1 MENKHTISQLW
12 QPRIEAR
19 AGAKY
24 LGIVEALSADL
35 RSGLI
40 RPGDRLPAQRVVAKA
55 LGVDLTTVT
64 RAFNLA
70 RERGLIDA
78 AIGKGS
84 FISKAAGTGSTDA
97 LAVLPAI
104 DLSMNIPPQP
114 EAAELGRRLSEA
126 VDVILARAGGMAHLH
141 YQASG
146 GSEPDRSAAAL
157 WLGQRI
163 ASLSPARV
171 LVAGGCQ
178 SALFAICHALAR
190 TGDETIAAGAVTY
203 PGIQAVATRLGL
215 KLVGLAMDAD
225 GIVPESFEDQCNR
238 RKPKALYVIPAIDN
252 PTTATLPTERRL
264 RIVEIAR
271 RHGVAI
277 IEDDPYSR
285 LMEADLPS
293 FASLAPELTWHV
305 ATLSKC
311 VTPALRIAYVIVP
324 DKASA
329 DKISDVLRATSL
341 MAPPL
346 MAAVASRWIG
356 SGAIGEITDAVRMES
371 AARQEIARTVLD
383 DFPFAADPN
392 GHHLWLRLPGQWRAV
407 EFAYHAERSG
417 LSVVPSS
424 AFAISSPAPEAVRVS
439 LGAASNRSVLGGA
452 LTLLK
457 ELLSRPSLSARAI
470 V

>member
-1 MENKHTISQLW
+1 MDNRHAISHLW

-19 AGAKY
+19 AGPKY

-40 RPGDRLPAQRVVAKA
+40 GPGDRLPAQRAVARA

-64 RAFNLA
+64 RGFNLA

-78 AIGKGS
+78 TTGKGS
-84 FISKAAGTGSTDA
+84 FISKAADAASADA

-114 EAAELGRRLSEA
+114 EAAELGRRMTEA
-126 VDVILARAGGMAHLH
+126 VDVVLARAGGMAHLH

-146 GSEPDRSAAAL
+146 GSEPDRSAGAS

-163 ASLSPARV
+163 AALSPERV
-171 LVAGGCQ
+171 LLAGGCQ
-178 SALFAICHALAR
+178 SALFAICHTLAR
-190 TGDETIAAGAVTY
+190 IGDATIATGAVTY
-203 PGIQAVATRLGL
+203 PGIQAVAGSLGL
-215 KLVGLAMDAD
+215 KLAGLAMDAD
-225 GIVPESFEDQCNR
+225 GIVPESFEDECNR

-252 PTTATLPTERRL
+252 PTTATLPKERRL

-271 RHGVAI
+271 RHDVAI

-285 LMEADLPS
+285 LMQADLPS
-293 FASLAPELTWHV
+293 FASLARELTWHV

-311 VTPALRIAYVIVP
+311 VTPALRIAYVVAP

-329 DKISDVLRATSL
+329 DKLSDVLRATSL

-346 MAAVASRWIG
+346 MAAVTSRWIG
-356 SGAIGEITDAVRMES
+356 SGVIGEITEAIRTES
-371 AARQEIARTVLD
+371 TARQEIARTVLA
-383 DFPFAADPN
+383 DFPFQADPN
-392 GHHLWLRLPGQWRAV
+392 GHHLWLRLPGHWRAV

-439 LGAASNRSVLGGA
+439 LGAASKRSVLGGA
-452 LTLLK
+452 LGLLND
-457 ELLSRPSLSARAI
+457 LLSRPSLSARA
-470 V
+470 VV